1 VRAREEEYMKKAK
14 QPREPNYVVKIRF
27 LQRLGA
33 LPSSVGLHEIHVL
46 HDGWCAHLKGG
57 ICNCSPDIKLD
68 WSQPAIA
75 RN

>member
-1 VRAREEEYMKKAK
+1 MKKAK
-14 QPREPNYVVKIRF
+14 QPREPNYVVKIRL

-33 LPSSVGLHEIHVL
+33 LPSSVGLHQIAVY
-46 HDGWCAHLKGG
+46 HDQGCAHLRGKT
-57 ICNCSPDIKLD
+57 CRCDPDIQVD